1 MAAYIGNKVVKAC
14 ITLWLIFT
22 VAFLATRIS
31 GDALDFIMPEGL
43 NEEAREAMTSYLGL
57 DKSWLQQYWLYVRSI
72 FHGDL
77 GTSFYFRQPVIELYV
92 QRFIPTLTLCGLA
105 MLLSMIIS
113 IPLGVIAALKKNK
126 PTGFFIQSFAFLG
139 YAIPNFVLAILLILV
154 FSFHLRWLPSG
165 GSETVWHYIM
175 PVSALACT
183 LIASLTRFSRS
194 AMLDVLSQDYIRTAR
209 AKGVS
214 NFSVLTVHGLRNAM
228 IIIITVLGLQ
238 VAGLVSG
245 SVVVENVFSWPGIG
259 ELLVFAA
266 IKRDYPLLQTGVLL
280 VGSIVI
286 IINLI
291 VDVIYVLID
300 PRIKP
305 GA

>member
-1 MAAYIGNKVVKAC
+1 MAGYIGNKVVKAC
-14 ITLWLIFT
+14 ITLWLIVT

-31 GDALDFIMPEGL
+31 GDAMDFIMPEGL

-57 DKSWLQQYWLYVRSI
+57 DKSWLEQYWLYARSV

-77 GTSFYFRQPVIELYV
+77 GISFHFRQPVIRLYA
-92 QRFIPTLTLCGLA
+92 QRFIPTLMLCGLA
-105 MLLSMIIS
+105 MLLSMIVS

-139 YAIPNFVLAILLILV
+139 YAVPNFVLAILLILV
-154 FSFHLRWLPSG
+154 FSFHLGWLPSG

-175 PVSALACT
+175 PVAALACT

-228 IIIITVLGLQ
+228 ITIITVLGLQ

-286 IINLI
+286 LINLI

-305 GA
+305 EA

>member
-1 MAAYIGNKVVKAC
+1 MAGYIGNKVVKAC

-57 DKSWLQQYWLYVRSI
+57 DKSWLQQYWLYVRSV

-77 GTSFYFRQPVIELYV
+77 GTSFYFRLPVIELYA

-139 YAIPNFVLAILLILV
+139 YAVPNFVLAILLILV

-175 PVSALACT
+175 PVAALACT

-228 IIIITVLGLQ
+228 ITIITVLGLQ

-305 GA
+305 EA

>member
-14 ITLWLIFT
+14 ITLWLIVT

-31 GDALDFIMPEGL
+31 GDAMDFIMPEGL

-57 DKSWLQQYWLYVRSI
+57 DKSWLEQYWLYARSV

-77 GTSFYFRQPVIELYV
+77 GISFHFRQPVIRLYA

-105 MLLSMIIS
+105 MLLSMIVS

-126 PTGFFIQSFAFLG
+126 LTGFFIQSFAFLG
-139 YAIPNFVLAILLILV
+139 YAVPNFVLAILLILV
-154 FSFHLRWLPSG
+154 FSFHLGWLPSG

-209 AKGVS
+209 AKGVN

-228 IIIITVLGLQ
+228 ITIITVLGLQ

-280 VGSIVI
+280 VGAIVI